1 MQYNNTATDKQESF
15 EQLAQS
21 LCLMNDAF
29 RQSAANAINK
39 HVTCRNWLNGYYI
52 VHYEQ
57 NGSDRAKYGE
67 KLLQKLAER
76 LKMKGYSYT
85 DLKLYRQFYCEYSNL
100 LPAICEYVI
109 HLSGIGQSVIGQLES
124 ERISQSLI
132 GQLDDKGIGQLL
144 IAQLGSGEIVP
155 SPITQSGNA
164 SLLVPPDKLFSRLSY
179 THFVQLLPIEDSFER
194 TFYEIECIKGTWSTR
209 ELKRQ
214 IDSGYFIRS
223 GLSRDKKVLQA
234 LANQET
240 VLQSL
245 NETVK
250 SPFVFEFLGLDAK
263 DVVEESDLE
272 SALMD
277 HLLDFMLELGNGFC
291 FEKRQKRILV
301 DEEYYYMDLV
311 FYNRIARF
319 GVILELKSHKLDYK
333 DVAQLNMYLSYYRK
347 NMMQEG
353 DNPPVGILLCT
364 AAGKEMVEYA
374 TSGIDENLFI
384 SEYMLKLPSKE
395 ELEKWLINELKQLR

>member
-1 MQYNNTATDKQESF
+1 MNKQESF
-15 EQLAQS
+15 ELLAQNLRS
-21 LCLMNDAF
+21 MNDSF
-29 RQSAANAINK
+29 RQSAASAINK

-76 LKMKGYSYT
+76 LKMQGYSHR
-85 DLKLYRQFYCEYSNL
+85 DLKLYRQFYMEYKSL
-100 LPAICEYVI
+100 FPAVYNYLIRTYGIRQSVI
-109 HLSGIGQSVIGQLES
+109 AQLKSSVNQVDRIGQSVI
-124 ERISQSLI
+124 
-132 GQLDDKGIGQLL
+132 
-144 IAQLGSGEIVP
+144 AQLGGEETGTSLQVP
-155 SPITQSGNA
+155 A
-164 SLLVPPDKLFSRLSY
+164 DKLFNSLSY
-179 THFVQLLPIEDSFER
+179 THFVQLLPIEDPLER

-214 IDSGYFIRS
+214 IDSGYFSRS
-223 GLSRDKKVLQA
+223 GLSQDKKALQTLASQGA
-234 LANQET
+234 LQ
-240 VLQSL
+240 QSL

-250 SPFVFEFLGLDAK
+250 SPFVFEFLGLNTK

-277 HLLDFMLELGNGFC
+277 HLQEFMLELGNGFC

-374 TSGIDENLFI
+374 TNGIDENLFI
-384 SEYMLKLPSKE
+384 SKYMLKLPSKE
-395 ELEKWLINELKQLR
+395 ELEKWLHDELQQLR